1 MRIRQIS
8 VIRGLWF
15 EIILLIIAEQTT
27 DDADL
32 TDLHGYYAFTS
43 EMPVISSS

>member
-1 MRIRQIS
+1 VRIRQIS

-15 EIILLIIAEQTT
+15 ELILIVAEYTA

-32 TDLHGYYAFTS
+32 TGFARGIRLH
-43 EMPVISSS
+43 